1 MYRTQLCRL
10 NVKLTQIIE
19 SCQTVN
25 TVRVGFSVV
34 CGNCFDTNFV
44 DCCANDLT
52 FRTCK
57 NCKILN
63 TKFVNRLKKK
73 RHRLFT
79 TLLTFIVVFNAQH
92 IYASTHC
99 RGAPE
104 EMAEQNRQQR
114 KKISK

>member
-1 MYRTQLCRL
+1 VQELQ
-10 NVKLTQIIE
+10 NIKH
-19 SCQTVN
+19 
-25 TVRVGFSVV
+25 
-34 CGNCFDTNFV
+34 
-44 DCCANDLT
+44 
-52 FRTCK
+52 
-57 NCKILN
+57 KIR
-63 TKFVNRLKKK
+63 KPFEKK